1 LQIIVNRS
9 GLKKL
14 GFLKMQLTANF
25 TLEEFTRS
33 TTADRLGIDNTPNSI
48 EIDNIRLLC
57 VQILQPAR
65 SALGPIQISSGFRSA
80 ALNLA
85 VGGVPDSAH
94 RLGFAADVVPINVGT
109 FDLAKWVKN
118 NTSFDQV
125 ILEFGTL
132 QNPNWIH
139 ISADPRSRMNV
150 LQAFGNPTQYVP
162 VTI

>member
-1 LQIIVNRS
+1 
-9 GLKKL
+9 
-14 GFLKMQLTANF
+14 MQLTANF

-33 TTADRLGIDNTPNSI
+33 TTADRLGIDNTPNAT
-48 EIDNIRLLC
+48 EIGNLRLLC

-80 ALNLA
+80 ALNAA
-85 VGGVPDSAH
+85 VGGVPNSAH
-94 RLGFAADVVPINVGT
+94 RLGFAADVVPVNVGT

-139 ISADPRSRMNV
+139 ISADPRNRTNV

-162 VTI
+162 VNI

>member
-1 LQIIVNRS
+1 
-9 GLKKL
+9 
-14 GFLKMQLTANF
+14 MQLTANF

-33 TTADRLGIDNTPNSI
+33 TTADRLGIDNTPNAI
-48 EIDNIRLLC
+48 EINNIRLLC

-80 ALNLA
+80 ALNAA

-94 RLGFAADVVPINVGT
+94 RLGFSADVVPVNVGT

-150 LQAFGNPTQYVP
+150 LQAFGNPTQYVS
-162 VTI
+162 VNI